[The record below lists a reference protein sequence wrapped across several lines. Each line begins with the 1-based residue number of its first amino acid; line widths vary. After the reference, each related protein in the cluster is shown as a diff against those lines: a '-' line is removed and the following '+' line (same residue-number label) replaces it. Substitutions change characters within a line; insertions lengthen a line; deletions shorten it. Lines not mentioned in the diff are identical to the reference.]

1 MSQKDCLFLDKNIEK
16 FSVAKQ
22 KIDALLEGDRSPEEQ
37 LHLITNCVIILIAL
51 IRSRKGDDFTAC
63 FMKVGMQVIKC
74 GEPLLVKR
82 NYMTKEDVL

>member
-1 MSQKDCLFLDKNIEK
+1 MSKKNCMFLDKNIEK

-22 KIDALLEGDRSPEEQ
+22 KIDVLLEGDRTPEEQ
-37 LHLITNCVIILIAL
+37 LHLITNCAIILIAL
-51 IRSRKGDDFTAC
+51 IRSRKGDGFAAC
-63 FMKVGMQVIKC
+63 FLKVGMQVIKG